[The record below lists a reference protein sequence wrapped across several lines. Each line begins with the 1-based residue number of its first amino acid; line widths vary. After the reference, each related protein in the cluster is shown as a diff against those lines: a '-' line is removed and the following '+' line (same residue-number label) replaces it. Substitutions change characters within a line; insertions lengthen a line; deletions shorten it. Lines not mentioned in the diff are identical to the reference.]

1 MAKAPIRLWLAA
13 LVCGLPTALMAQGF
27 EPQFSTPAEMTTER
41 RETPGS
47 YRMPVGPWR
56 AIGGATVLA
65 EGAVRQSAYRIAIGD
80 GTTQSLLADLRGQLT
95 KAGYQVLF
103 ECDAAKCGGFDFR
116 FDTNVLPE
124 PEMHVDLGDFRYL
137 AAKRDGAEQPDFVS
151 LLVSRS
157 RDSGF
162 VQVFRVG
169 KPEPGVAANPVE
181 PAQDLDPAL
190 LPLPDP
196 ATTEPAI
203 VPASNLAQALDQL
216 GHAALDDLAFATGTA
231 DLAPG
236 TYPSLVAL
244 ADYLT
249 ANPARQVALVGHTDA
264 AGALAAN
271 VALSKRR
278 AASVRARLIGD
289 LGVDPGRVSAEGV
302 GYLAPRADNL
312 TVAGR
317 AQNRRVEVVLTS
329 TQ

>member
-1 MAKAPIRLWLAA
+1 MIWLAA
-13 LVCGLPTALMAQGF
+13 LVCGLPAALMAQGF
-27 EPQFSTPAEMTTER
+27 EPQFSAPSELTTER

-95 KAGYQVLF
+95 TAGYQVLF
-103 ECDAAKCGGFDFR
+103 ECDAVKCGGFDFR

-137 AAKRDGAEQPDFVS
+137 AARRDGADQPDFVS

-157 RDSGF
+157 RNSGF

-169 KPEPGVAANPVE
+169 KSEPGAAADPVE
-181 PAQDLDPAL
+181 PAQNLDPAR
-190 LPLPDP
+190 LPPPDP
-196 ATTEPAI
+196 AAAGPAILPAI
-203 VPASNLAQALDQL
+203 VPASTLAQALDQL

-244 ADYLT
+244 ADYL
-249 ANPARQVALVGHTDA
+249 AENPTRQVALVGHTDA

-302 GYLAPRADNL
+302 GYLAPRSGNL